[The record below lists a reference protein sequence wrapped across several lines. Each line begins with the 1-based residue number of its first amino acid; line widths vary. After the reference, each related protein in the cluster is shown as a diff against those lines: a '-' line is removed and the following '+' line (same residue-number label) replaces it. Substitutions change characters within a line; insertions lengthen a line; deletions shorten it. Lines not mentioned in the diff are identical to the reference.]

1 MPGTLRSYKT
11 GSVIYFLGDVGDSIY
26 VLKSGIVSLLYH
38 SIETGEEARD
48 NIKTG
53 EFFGVKS
60 ALSKRPREETALVVK
75 DATAL
80 VLSNE
85 EFENLIT
92 RNVQIITNFL
102 RVFSNQ
108 LRKLGKMV
116 RGFLDQNAAGDNEAE
131 LFKIGEYYLKNHKYK
146 QALYVYNT
154 YLKHYSGGN
163 YASQARERLKGIQDA
178 LEGKSPG
185 TYASITQDS
194 MDEESNVAAV
204 EGAVDEEAETKVEI
218 DLATKY
224 YDAISLFSQ
233 EKYKEAYLLFK
244 TLREA
249 GSKSSGADDYL
260 PKIEFEMG
268 RCLIAL
274 KKYHEAVSAFTGM
287 IKNYPKDEN
296 IKDALYYI
304 GLVHKLQGDREKA
317 VSFFT
322 KVINMPP
329 ESQVDRK
336 AKKELAE
343 LRG

>member
-1 MPGTLRSYKT
+1 MPGNLRSYKT
-11 GSVIYFLGDVGDSIY
+11 GSVIYFLGDVGDNIY
-26 VLKSGIVSLLYH
+26 ILKSGVVSLVYH

-60 ALSKRPREETALVVK
+60 ALSKRPREETALVIK

-80 VLSNE
+80 VLTNE
-85 EFENLIT
+85 EFEHLIIK
-92 RNVQIITNFL
+92 NVQIITNFL

-116 RGFLDQNAAGDNEAE
+116 RGFLDHDAAGDNEAE
-131 LFKIGEYYLKNHKYK
+131 LFKIGEYYLKNHKYN
-146 QALYVYNT
+146 QAQYVYVT
-154 YLKHYSGGN
+154 YLKHYPSGN
-163 YASQARERLKGIQDA
+163 YSSQATERLAGIKDA
-178 LEGKSPG
+178 LEGKGPG
-185 TYASITQDS
+185 TYASIIQEKDDAGAGS
-194 MDEESNVAAV
+194 LNEET
-204 EGAVDEEAETKVEI
+204 ETKDEI

-233 EKYKEAYLLFK
+233 EKYKEAYSLFK
-244 TLREA
+244 TLHDS
-249 GSKSSGADDYL
+249 GSASGSCEEYL
-260 PKIEFEMG
+260 PKIQFEMG

-274 KKYHEAVSAFTGM
+274 KKYPEATMAFTGM
-287 IKNYPKDEN
+287 IKNHPKDEN

-304 GLVHKLQGDREKA
+304 GVVHKLQGDKEKA

-322 KVINMPP
+322 KVITMTP

-336 AKKELAE
+336 ARKELSE
-343 LRG
+343 LNG